1 MASLV
6 TFSINLD
13 KIDKTKIIKGK
24 NNWLPLTLAINDEV
38 DQYGNQGPVY
48 HSQSK
53 EEREAKQD
61 RIFLGN
67 AKVIWTN
74 GENVDKAPW
83 NEGGAP
89 IPPAAPSLPEDDDL
103 PF

>member
-13 KIDKTKIIKGK
+13 KIDKSKIIKGK

-61 RIFLGN
+61 RTFLGN

-83 NEGGAP
+83 NEGGSGSG
-89 IPPAAPSLPEDDDL
+89 PAAPVDNGDDDL